1 MWREGKRGSDCYRRS
16 MHSPVDCRTG
26 LWNAECVYNITCMQ
40 SRSVQ
45 LRQILLFKFQV
56 VSVAFGQ
63 KNPKNQAEAL
73 NWLCGA
79 IKEFGFAG

>member
-1 MWREGKRGSDCYRRS
+1 M
-16 MHSPVDCRTG
+16 
-26 LWNAECVYNITCMQ
+26 
-40 SRSVQ
+40 
-45 LRQILLFKFQV
+45 
-56 VSVAFGQ
+56 AFGQ

>member
-1 MWREGKRGSDCYRRS
+1 MLGSLKSARVSASQRS
-16 MHSPVDCRTG
+16 DDDAV
-26 LWNAECVYNITCMQ
+26 LQ
-40 SRSVQ
+40 
-45 LRQILLFKFQV
+45 FQV
-56 VSVAFGQ
+56 VSMAFGQ